1 LLQLASK
8 RVVLSGLARAWK
20 TLALTSISA
29 MKKAGAMAGL
39 IRED

>member
-1 LLQLASK
+1 LLAH
-8 RVVLSGLARAWK
+8 GK